1 MRSVRLNCGLGV
13 ILCRKSTLPI
23 VTLDMWVRVGSGDEP
38 AKLAGISHFLEHMLF
53 KGTAHLAAGE
63 YDKRIEGLGGYL
75 NAGTSYDYTHY
86 YIEIP
91 AESLTAAL
99 EDFADVIT
107 NSSIDAEELE
117 REKLVILEEIRR
129 KNDDPNGFLYD
140 NLTREMIAEGA
151 YSHSVLGYPESVSGF
166 SREDMYDHYR
176 RFYSTGNMTLV
187 VCGDFDEA
195 TLLEQAERLFADAP
209 RERRPH
215 RDVAPETKYAAP
227 GPRDWPR
234 DWRETYFYMAF
245 PTEPVRVL
253 EEEIANDLASV
264 ILSGGRTS
272 RLVNAV
278 REKQRLVTSISAYL
292 PSHRHNGLAIIGG
305 RCAAENLEPARES
318 IFIEIDRLL
327 REGLRD
333 GEEERVRRQLL
344 VSHVYLLESNS
355 DVAGLIGYSQV
366 ILGNT
371 DLYTRYTEVARTIPI
386 ERALEVIR
394 RTFVREAASMCSTGP
409 ALPEATSA
417 P

>member
-1 MRSVRLNCGLGV
+1 MRSVRLNCGLEV
-13 ILCRKSTLPI
+13 ILRRKSTLPI

-38 AKLAGISHFLEHMLF
+38 ARLAGVSHFLEHMLF
-53 KGTAHLAAGE
+53 KGTSRLPAGE
-63 YDKRIEGLGGYL
+63 YDRRIEGLGGYL

-99 EDFADVIT
+99 EDFADVMT

-140 NLTREMIAEGA
+140 NLTREMITEGA
-151 YSHSVLGYPESVSGF
+151 YSHSVLGFPETVSGF
-166 SREDMYDHYR
+166 SREDLYDHYR

-187 VCGDFDEA
+187 VCGEFDEA
-195 TLLEQAERLFADAP
+195 SLVEQVERLFADAP

-215 RDVAPETKYAAP
+215 RELPPATKYATP

-245 PTEPVRVL
+245 PTEPVHVL
-253 EEEIANDLASV
+253 EEEIANDIASV
-264 ILSGGRTS
+264 ILSGGRSS

-278 REKQRLVTSISAYL
+278 REKQRLVTSISAYV
-292 PSHRHNGLAIIGG
+292 PSHRHPGLAIIGG
-305 RCAAENLEPARES
+305 RCAAENLDAAREA
-318 IFIEIDRLL
+318 IFVEIDRLL
-327 REGLRD
+327 REGLRE
-333 GEEERVRRQLL
+333 GEEERIRRQLL

-371 DLYTRYTEVARTIPI
+371 DLYTRYTEVARELPI
-386 ERALEVIR
+386 ERAFNVIR
-394 RTFVREAASMCSTGP
+394 RIFRREAASMCSTGP
-409 ALPEATSA
+409 ALPEATPAS
-417 P
+417 

>member
-1 MRSVRLNCGLGV
+1 MRSVRLNCGLEV

-38 AKLAGISHFLEHMLF
+38 TRLAGISHFLEHMLF
-53 KGTAHLAAGE
+53 KGTPRLAAGE

-166 SREDMYDHYR
+166 SRDDMYDHYR

-187 VCGDFDEA
+187 VCGEFDEA
-195 TLLEQAERLFADAP
+195 ALLEQAERLFADAP

-215 RDVAPETKYAAP
+215 REVAPETKYAPP

-234 DWRETYFYMAF
+234 DWRVGM
-245 PTEPVRVL
+245 
-253 EEEIANDLASV
+253 S
-264 ILSGGRTS
+264 SG
-272 RLVNAV
+272 
-278 REKQRLVTSISAYL
+278 
-292 PSHRHNGLAIIGG
+292 
-305 RCAAENLEPARES
+305 
-318 IFIEIDRLL
+318 
-327 REGLRD
+327 
-333 GEEERVRRQLL
+333 
-344 VSHVYLLESNS
+344 
-355 DVAGLIGYSQV
+355 
-366 ILGNT
+366 
-371 DLYTRYTEVARTIPI
+371 
-386 ERALEVIR
+386 
-394 RTFVREAASMCSTGP
+394 
-409 ALPEATSA
+409 
-417 P
+417 

>member
-1 MRSVRLNCGLGV
+1 V
-13 ILCRKSTLPI
+13 
-23 VTLDMWVRVGSGDEP
+23 WGSGDEP

-264 ILSGGRTS
+264 ILSGGPHLAARECRARKATS
-272 RLVNAV
+272 RHFDFRVPS
-278 REKQRLVTSISAYL
+278 VTSAQRTCDYWW
-292 PSHRHNGLAIIGG
+292 A
-305 RCAAENLEPARES
+305 
-318 IFIEIDRLL
+318 L
-327 REGLRD
+327 RG
-333 GEEERVRRQLL
+333 
-344 VSHVYLLESNS
+344 
-355 DVAGLIGYSQV
+355 
-366 ILGNT
+366 
-371 DLYTRYTEVARTIPI
+371 
-386 ERALEVIR
+386 
-394 RTFVREAASMCSTGP
+394 
-409 ALPEATSA
+409 
-417 P
+417 